1 MIGMQMVR
9 MVCSILL
16 HVQMFPQVENGLNM
30 CRFLIKNPGKF
41 KGQTV
46 SLPAIIVFIKLMSA
60 LVMQFGAQFL
70 FLYINSEITLIKF
83 YTQLAII
90 GAIEGQMANI
100 MTATNVTGEMSTKP
114 LQYSVKNSVK
124 SGNSPLAN
132 AWNFVT
138 SKTNPK
144 WVNWFDKLTVIIVA
158 LVTQAMTLLY
168 VTVYYYLI
176 AFIPLVTVMYSS
188 NFRRYPPKIENQ
200 CDVFSDIPGCPT
212 K

>member
-1 MIGMQMVR
+1 
-9 MVCSILL
+9 
-16 HVQMFPQVENGLNM
+16 M

-46 SLPAIIVFIKLMSA
+46 SLPAIVVFIKLMCA

-70 FLYINSEITLIKF
+70 FLYINSEIILIKF

-100 MTATNVTGEMSTKP
+100 MTATNVSGEMSSKP
-114 LQYSVKNSVK
+114 LQYSVKSTMK
-124 SGNSPLAN
+124 SGNSPLSN
-132 AWNFVT
+132 AWSFIT
-138 SKTNPK
+138 SKNNPK
-144 WVNWFDKLTVIIVA
+144 WVNWFDKFTVVIVA
-158 LVTQAMTLLY
+158 IITQVMTLLY

-188 NFRRYPPKIENQ
+188 NFRRYPPTDIKQ
-200 CDVFSDIPGCPT
+200 CDVFNVKCDGE
-212 K
+212 